1 MATGL
6 SKLKSKVNAL
16 NEWLEHRLFAGNRK
30 SGRTQAEPNNKA
42 SMVFSAAQ
50 THLQNLIAAMVSLTL
65 VLGFVYG
72 VYFYSN
78 TMKEIEQHPL
88 VTNLVNSNTM
98 TKVQFGM
105 PGQCVESKPNCWAE
119 SSFDD
124 SPWISV
130 RLPREDLH
138 TLKNYDA
145 GVKSGNI
152 YYRFAIPATPEQLNS
167 GEELAFSPVFVSHS
181 RYTVFVNGRLVQT
194 GSSQKSSSA
203 AIVVSLARDDFSS
216 GNAIV
221 GIHASLEKTD
231 KGIRHPNGMYIGPK
245 TILDDVYVF
254 KERALST
261 FFLLFLLTKG
271 AIFVVFSL
279 FFFFSIDRRA
289 LFNFLLYAFCVT
301 LENALAG
308 NFLANYLDAV
318 PRVSFFFLLK
328 ATAIACLLNFFVE
341 IFQAARARRKV
352 RIWNGIAIFAVLLMV
367 VDFGWGTR
375 TVTGTTLFQT
385 TNYLLGLG
393 LAFGIGLGFLAI
405 RLWKRMEVEPRKI
418 ASLKIFVVVISIYL
432 GLIIW
437 EFIFNSFVGFD
448 NRAVF
453 DLMFFVFVAFITAKE
468 FGFNAGQ
475 VTTLESHMQEKRR
488 MEAELQEAAEITKAF
503 LPGELPKWDFCDIGI
518 YHKALSESSGDWY
531 TFENSPSGR
540 FSHFI
545 LCDIT
550 GHGVQA
556 ALVASTCR
564 TVLSAMKLDKSACV
578 EKPEFLTDYARSL
591 NHILFHQGGGH
602 HVSTFL
608 GLSFDMELGKMYY
621 VSGGH
626 PNPLVIS
633 TNAEGVRSIK
643 PLPSRHSVLG
653 TSATIDHTL
662 KCIDLGINDEIL
674 AFSDGLPVGSN
685 LKVLRQMIQSKYT
698 MNTAAAALY
707 EDMWKQELEKNG
719 KKPDDDVSVLW
730 LRRVA

>member
-1 MATGL
+1 LSIGW
-6 SKLKSKVNAL
+6 SKLKAKTSSIS
-16 NEWLEHRLFAGNRK
+16 EWLEQRLFAGNRK
-30 SGRTQAEPNNKA
+30 SERTQSEPTKQ
-42 SMVFSAAQ
+42 SLVSAAH
-50 THLQNLIAAMVSLTL
+50 THAQNLIATVVSLTFI
-65 VLGFVYG
+65 VAFVYG

-88 VTNLVNSNTM
+88 VTNLLTSK
-98 TKVQFGM
+98 TKTRIHFAL
-105 PGQCVESKPNCWAE
+105 PKDCSSTSPDCWADPD
-119 SSFDD
+119 FDD
-124 SPWISV
+124 SSWTSSM
-130 RLPREDLH
+130 LPREDLH
-138 TLKNYDA
+138 TLKNYDE
-145 GVKSGNI
+145 GVKSGSI
-152 YYRFAIPATPEQLNS
+152 YYRFKIPATPDQLKS

-181 RYTVFVNGRLVQT
+181 RYTVFVNGRIVQT
-194 GSSQKSSSA
+194 GSSLRSSSA
-203 AIVVSLARDDFSS
+203 AIVISIPSSDFRS
-216 GNAIV
+216 GIAIV

-231 KGIRHPNGMYIGPK
+231 KGIRHPNGMYVGPK
-245 TILDDVYVF
+245 TVLDDVYVF

-261 FFLLFLLTKG
+261 YFLLFLLTKG

-328 ATAIACLLNFFVE
+328 ITAISCLLNFFVE

-352 RIWNGIAIFAVLLMV
+352 RIWNAAMIFLVLLMV
-367 VDFGWGTR
+367 IDFGYGTR
-375 TVTGTTLFQT
+375 TVTGTSLFQV
-385 TNYLLGLG
+385 TNYLLGIG
-393 LAFGIGLGFLAI
+393 LAFGIGTGFLAI
-405 RLWKRMEVEPRKI
+405 RLWKRMHVEPRKI
-418 ASLKIFVVVISIYL
+418 ASLRLFVAVIGTYL
-432 GLIIW
+432 ALIVW
-437 EFIFNSFVGFD
+437 EFVFNSFVGFD

-488 MEAELQEAAEITKAF
+488 MEAELQEAAEIAKAF
-503 LPGELPKWDFCDIGI
+503 LPGQLPKWDFCDIGI

-540 FSHFI
+540 FCHFV

-564 TVLSAMKLDKSACV
+564 TVLSAMKLDNPACV
-578 EKPEFLTDYARSL
+578 EKPEFITDYARAL

-608 GLSFDMELGKMYY
+608 GLSFCMESGKMYY
-621 VSGGH
+621 VTGGH

-633 TNAEGVRSIK
+633 TNAEGVRNIK

-653 TSATIDHTL
+653 TSPTIDHAL
-662 KCIDLGINDEIL
+662 KSVDLGINDEVL

-685 LKVLRQMIQSKYT
+685 LKILRQMIQSQYT
-698 MNTAAAALY
+698 MNTAATTLY
-707 EDMWKQELEKNG
+707 NDMWKQELEKNG

>member
-1 MATGL
+1 MATGW
-6 SKLKSKVNAL
+6 SKLKAKINGFS
-16 NEWLEHRLFAGNRK
+16 EWLEQRLFAGNRK
-30 SGRTQAEPNNKA
+30 SDRKQSEPSSKP
-42 SMVFSAAQ
+42 SLVTAAQ
-50 THLQNLIAAMVSLTL
+50 NHLQNLIATTISLTFI
-65 VLGFVYG
+65 VAFVYG

-88 VTNLVNSNTM
+88 VTNLA
-98 TKVQFGM
+98 
-105 PGQCVESKPNCWAE
+105 ESKAMTRVHFGLPPQCSATSPHCWADP
-119 SSFDD
+119 SFDD
-124 SPWISV
+124 TPWIAA

-138 TLKNYDA
+138 TLKNYED

-152 YYRFAIPATPEQLNS
+152 FYRFAITATPDQLKS

-181 RYTVFVNGRLVQT
+181 RYTVFVNGRVVQT
-194 GSSQKSSSA
+194 GSSLKSSSA
-203 AIVVSLARDDFSS
+203 AIVVSISKDDFS
-216 GNAIV
+216 GGQAIV

-231 KGIRHPNGMYIGPK
+231 KGIRHPNGIYVGPK

-261 FFLLFLLTKG
+261 YFLLFLLTKG

-289 LFNFLLYAFCVT
+289 LFNFLLYAICVT

-308 NFLANYLDAV
+308 NFLANFLGAV
-318 PRVSFFFLLK
+318 PRVSFFFMLK
-328 ATAIACLLNFFVE
+328 IAAISCLLNFFVE

-352 RIWNGIAIFAVLLMV
+352 RIWNAILMFAVFIMV
-367 VDFGWGTR
+367 IDFGYGTR
-375 TVTGTTLFQT
+375 TVTGTTLFQV
-385 TNYLLGLG
+385 TNYLLGLS
-393 LAFGIGLGFLAI
+393 LAFGIGTGLLAI
-405 RLWKRMEVEPRKI
+405 RLWTRNQVEPRKI
-418 ASLKIFVVVISIYL
+418 ASLRLFVAVISIYL
-432 GLIIW
+432 ALIIW
-437 EFIFNSFVGFD
+437 EFVFNTFVGFD

-453 DLMFFVFVAFITAKE
+453 DLMFFIFVAFITAKE

-488 MEAELQEAAEITKAF
+488 MEAELQEAAEIAKAF
-503 LPGELPKWDFCDIGI
+503 LPGQLPKWDFCDIGI

-540 FSHFI
+540 FCHFI

-564 TVLSAMKLDKSACV
+564 TVLSAMKLENTACV
-578 EKPEFLTDYARSL
+578 EKPEFITDYARAL
-591 NHILFHQGGGH
+591 NHILYHQGGGH

-608 GLSFDMELGKMYY
+608 GLSFDMQNNKMHY

-633 TNAEGVRSIK
+633 TNAEGVRNIK

-653 TSATIDHTL
+653 TSPTIDHTL
-662 KCIDLGINDEIL
+662 KSIDLGINDEVL

-685 LKVLRQMIQSKYT
+685 LKVLRQMIQSQYP
-698 MNTAAAALY
+698 MNTAATTLY
-707 EDMWKQELEKNG
+707 VDMWKHELEKNG